1 MLVDPSK
8 ELEENYEILLV
19 VENAIIEALKPGAK
33 LSDVYAVG
41 INALKEKKPALMENL
56 IKNNF
61 G

>member
-8 ELEENYEILLV
+8 ELQEAYESLLIIQ
-19 VENAIIEALKPGAK
+19 NAVIEALKPGKKLNEAYAAGLEAAK
-33 LSDVYAVG
+33 D
-41 INALKEKKPALMENL
+41 KPVILDHL